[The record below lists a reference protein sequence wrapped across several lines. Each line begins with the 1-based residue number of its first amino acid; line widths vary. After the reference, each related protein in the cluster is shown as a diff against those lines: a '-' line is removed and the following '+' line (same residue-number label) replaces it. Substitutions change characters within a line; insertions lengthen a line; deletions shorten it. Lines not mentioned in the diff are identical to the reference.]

1 VWIDVVANKTEEDT
15 NMSESEL
22 KQAVEKFTRDLAR
35 KAESFVEDIST
46 LEVRTFTTPGNE
58 IMALAGEELKLDA
71 VNPSGPLQLRAY
83 TKVDFDS
90 DTTICLPMDAND
102 QVDRS
107 VWDMHQAMVSQAL
120 QSRETMMRSMGDALA
135 SALDALQ
142 RIG

>member
-1 VWIDVVANKTEEDT
+1 
-15 NMSESEL
+15 MRESEL

-58 IMALAGEELKLDA
+58 IMALAGEELQLDE
-71 VNPSGPLQLRAY
+71 VNPAGPLQLRAY
-83 TKVDFDS
+83 TKVDFDA

>member
-1 VWIDVVANKTEEDT
+1 MMN
-15 NMSESEL
+15 ESEL
-22 KQAVEKFTRDLAR
+22 KQAVEKFTRDLAH
-35 KAESFVEDIST
+35 KAESFVEDVTT
-46 LEVRTFTTPGNE
+46 LEVRTFTTPGSE
-58 IMALAGEELKLDA
+58 MMALSGRELKLDE
-71 VNPSGPLQLRAY
+71 VNPSGPMQLRAY

-120 QSRETMMRSMGDALA
+120 QSRESMMRSMGEALA

>member
-1 VWIDVVANKTEEDT
+1 
-15 NMSESEL
+15 MSESEL
-22 KQAVEKFTRDLAR
+22 KQAVEKFTRDLAH
-35 KAESFVEDIST
+35 KAEGFVEDITT
-46 LEVRTFTTPGNE
+46 LEVRTFTVPGKE
-58 IMALAGEELKLDA
+58 IMVLSDHELKLDE
-71 VNPSGPLQLRAY
+71 VNPAGPMQLRAY

-107 VWDMHQAMVSQAL
+107 VWDIHQAMVSQAL
-120 QSRETMMRSMGDALA
+120 QSRESMMRSMGDALA

>member
-1 VWIDVVANKTEEDT
+1 
-15 NMSESEL
+15 MSESEL
-22 KQAVEKFTRDLAR
+22 KQAVEKFTRDLAH
-35 KAESFVEDIST
+35 KAEGFVEDITT
-46 LEVRTFTTPGNE
+46 LEVRTFTVPSKE
-58 IMALAGEELKLDA
+58 IMVLSDHELKLGE
-71 VNPSGPLQLRAY
+71 VNPAGPMQLRAY

-107 VWDMHQAMVSQAL
+107 VWDIHQAMVSQAL
-120 QSRETMMRSMGDALA
+120 QSRESMMRSMGDALA

>member
-1 VWIDVVANKTEEDT
+1 
-15 NMSESEL
+15 MSESEL

-35 KAESFVEDIST
+35 KAETFVDDITT
-46 LEVRTFTTPGNE
+46 LEVRTFTTPGSK
-58 IMALAGEELKLDA
+58 MMTLAGRELRVDE
-71 VNPSGPLQLRAY
+71 VNPSGPMQLRAY

-107 VWDMHQAMVSQAL
+107 VWDIHQAMVSQAL
-120 QSRETMMRSMGDALA
+120 QSRESMMRSMGDALA